1 MFFIFK
7 MKNNGI
13 HNVLCVN
20 FVDLTSALQVL
31 FFKFFLK
38 VYAPSFSEIDKNLGL
53 YGELYQL

>member
-13 HNVLCVN
+13 RNVLYVN

-31 FFKFFLK
+31 FFKFFLE
-38 VYAPSFSEIDKNLGL
+38 VYAP
-53 YGELYQL
+53 